1 MEGSGGDQGV
11 LRGFNNFI
19 NTFLLFSL
27 DPLPVVVQAGD
38 PVHLVGDP
46 GDEVGEAQRDLVR
59 GGEHLVLKKGE
70 KKMLISKRRKQK
82 RKLYNSSSKESLK
95 NRRRRNTQSHTHTSR
110 QIIISLCEQKIVLK
124 CKSRG
129 RSQCSKL
136 NYL

>member
-1 MEGSGGDQGV
+1 MVEGSGGDQGV

-27 DPLPVVVQAGD
+27 DPLPVVVQPGD

-82 RKLYNSSSKESLK
+82 RKLYSSSKEILK
-95 NRRRRNTQSHTHTSR
+95 NRRNTQSHTPR
-110 QIIISLCEQKIVLK
+110 QIIISLCEQKIVLE

-129 RSQCSKL
+129 RSQCSQL

>member
-1 MEGSGGDQGV
+1 MVEGSGGDQGV

-19 NTFLLFSL
+19 NTFFLFL
-27 DPLPVVVQAGD
+27 DPLPVVVQPGD

-82 RKLYNSSSKESLK
+82 RKLYSSSKEILK
-95 NRRRRNTQSHTHTSR
+95 NRRNTQSHTPR
-110 QIIISLCEQKIVLK
+110 QIIISLCEQKIVLE

-129 RSQCSKL
+129 RSQCSQL

>member
-1 MEGSGGDQGV
+1 MVEGSGGDQGV

-27 DPLPVVVQAGD
+27 DPLPVVVQPGD

-59 GGEHLVLKKGE
+59 GGKHLVLKKGE

-82 RKLYNSSSKESLK
+82 RKLYNNSSKESLK
-95 NRRRRNTQSHTHTSR
+95 NRRRRNTQSHTH
-110 QIIISLCEQKIVLK
+110 IKA
-124 CKSRG
+124 
-129 RSQCSKL
+129 
-136 NYL
+136 NYYLALRAKDSV